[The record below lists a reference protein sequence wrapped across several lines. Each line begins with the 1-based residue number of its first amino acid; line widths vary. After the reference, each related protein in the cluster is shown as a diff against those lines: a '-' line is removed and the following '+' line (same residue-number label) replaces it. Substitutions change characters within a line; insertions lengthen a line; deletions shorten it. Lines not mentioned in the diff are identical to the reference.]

1 MLRILFFSV
10 LSSCCVSLGMQ
21 KGGTVEQ
28 PYQF

>member
-1 MLRILFFSV
+1 MLRILFFSL

-21 KGGTVEQ
+21 NEGTMEQ